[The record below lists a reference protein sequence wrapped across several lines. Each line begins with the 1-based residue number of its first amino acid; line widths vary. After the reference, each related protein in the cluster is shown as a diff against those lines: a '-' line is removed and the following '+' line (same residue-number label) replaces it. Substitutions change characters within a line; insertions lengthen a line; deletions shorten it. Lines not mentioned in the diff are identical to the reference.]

1 VAKYN
6 LDENRYDEFCYL
18 CYLRFD
24 DAFVENYVKF
34 QLGEQDPIIKG
45 RIRAHADFW
54 QGLAP
59 PDWLM
64 QIVRTGVRIPF
75 AKPAPRIVLPN
86 NKSAASS
93 QAVPT
98 VRSILREYL
107 SYGFVKKVDAIP
119 YCVMPLQIKE
129 TGGKTAL
136 IYDMSVLNDYVD
148 TASFKLEGWEEMV
161 QYAKNAKWAI
171 KFDLK
176 KFYHE
181 IDIDQEHQ

>member
-1 VAKYN
+1 VAKYK
-6 LDENRYDEFCYL
+6 LDESRYEEFFYL
-18 CYLRFD
+18 CYLD
-24 DAFVENYVKF
+24 INDAFVANYVQF
-34 QLGEQDPIIKG
+34 QLGSADPIIKG
-45 RIRAHADFW
+45 RIRAHAKFW

-64 QIVRTGVRIPF
+64 QIITTGVRIPF

-86 NKSAASS
+86 NTSAASKT
-93 QAVPT
+93 AVPT
-98 VRSILREYL
+98 VRAILTEYL
-107 SYGFVKKVDAIP
+107 AYGFVKKVPQIP
-119 YCVMPLQIKE
+119 YCVMPLQIKD

-136 IYDMSVLNDYVD
+136 IYDMSVLNDYVE

-161 QYAKNAKWAI
+161 EYAKSAHWAV

-181 IDIDQEHQ
+181 IDIDVKG